1 LLLITIIA
9 KPYGHNFIVEII
21 SKKTMA
27 RLTPN
32 DIDEALALT
41 KGKSG
46 ELATLKIL
54 KEGLRDEFVI
64 YHSVHWAQAESSGS
78 AYGEI
83 DFIIANKYGKLLAIE
98 QKDGVVYVDNND
110 LKIDYASGLKGKS
123 VTTQITRNLNAMREQ
138 FSRRHP
144 NKYLSV
150 DHLLYVPNVLIS
162 SVLPIGVDPK
172 RVVDHS
178 QAQNLCQIIEAL
190 FDEAPMPAGDQIAD
204 PNDIH
209 DFLSDR
215 VHAQP
220 HIGLLGKSARE
231 FSSRISEGLAT
242 WAGRLTIAPFRLRV
256 QGTAGS
262 GKTQLALQELR
273 LAHSQGQQALY
284 LCYNRPLADAIKK
297 SAPASSVVATI
308 HEFGKELGLN
318 TGQHFDFKD
327 PKVFDQMI
335 QAIHDLAPKIG
346 ELFDVLV
353 VDEAQDMSADWVD
366 ALLPLVKVNGR
377 MTVLEDPEQSLYDRP
392 QFCPDKWALLQ
403 SPVNYRSPR
412 LLVDFMNHLELTAI
426 PIKPGGGILGFN
438 PGWHYYDDHVSLVDE
453 TEAALNDLIKKG
465 YKPDTIAILTWQA
478 ANNSKFLNNVELRGL
493 GGLALKY
500 QNGYDDKGSL
510 TYTNGQILVDTIR
523 RFKGQSAD
531 AVIITEI
538 DFDTLSQHNKR
549 KLFVALSRA
558 RLHAVLVTS
567 AQARDVLIGQ
577 MNEE

>member
-1 LLLITIIA
+1 
-9 KPYGHNFIVEII
+9 
-21 SKKTMA
+21 MA

-46 ELATLKIL
+46 ELVTLKLL

-78 AYGEI
+78 VYGEI
-83 DFIIANKYGKLLAIE
+83 DFIIANRYGKLLAIE
-98 QKDGVVYVDNND
+98 QKDGVVYVESND
-110 LKIDYASGLKGKS
+110 LKINYASGVKGKS
-123 VTTQITRNLNAMREQ
+123 ISTQITRNLNALRKQ
-138 FSRRHP
+138 FSLRHP
-144 NKYLSV
+144 NKNLSV
-150 DHLLYVPNVLIS
+150 DHLLYVPNVFIS

-178 QAQNLCQIIEAL
+178 QAENLCIIIEDL
-190 FDEAPMPAGDQIAD
+190 FDQAPMPSGDQIAD

-273 LAHSQGQQALY
+273 QAHGQGQQALY
-284 LCYNRPLADAIKK
+284 LCYNRPLADAIKS
-297 SAPASSVVATI
+297 SAPDSVMVATI
-308 HEFGKELGLN
+308 HEFGKQLGL
-318 TGQHFDFKD
+318 QASQQFDFSN

-346 ELFDVLV
+346 EMFDVLV
-353 VDEAQDMSADWVD
+353 VDEAQDMSAEWVD
-366 ALLPLVKVNGR
+366 ALLPLVKANGR
-377 MTVLEDPEQSLYDRP
+377 MTVLEDPEQTLYDRP

-426 PIKPGGGILGFN
+426 PIKPGGGILGFD
-438 PGWHYYDDHVSLVDE
+438 PGWHYYVDEASLLDE
-453 TEAALNDLIKKG
+453 TEAALKNLIKKG

-478 ANNSKFLNNVELRGL
+478 ADKSKFLNNAELRGL
-493 GGLALKY
+493 NGIALKY
-500 QNGYDDKGSL
+500 QDGYDENGNL
-510 TYTNGQILVDTIR
+510 TYTDGQILVDTIR

-531 AVIITEI
+531 AIIITEI
-538 DFDTLSQHNKR
+538 DFDTLNQHNKR

-567 AQARDVLIGQ
+567 EQARDVLISQ
-577 MNEE
+577 IDEE